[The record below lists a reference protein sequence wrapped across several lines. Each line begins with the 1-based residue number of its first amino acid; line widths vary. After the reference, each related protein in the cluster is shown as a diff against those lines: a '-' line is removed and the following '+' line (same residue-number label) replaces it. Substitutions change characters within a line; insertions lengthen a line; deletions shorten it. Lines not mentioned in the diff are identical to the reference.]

1 MLRLDAAPHITNQ
14 RQPAKPAG
22 IPGSNSGVIFRCLYV
37 LSDGFLLLLQIPCSS
52 PSGLRIVNNDPT
64 VVIT

>member
-1 MLRLDAAPHITNQ
+1 MLRLDAAPHITDQ
-14 RQPAKPAG
+14 RQPAKPAR
-22 IPGSNSGVIFRCLYV
+22 IPDSNSGVIFKCLYA